1 MLGYISPTVKEAVED
16 EIVAEE
22 PVEEFTEGNFGLV
35 GRFFRTLA
43 DYTPG
48 F

>member
-1 MLGYISPTVKEAVED
+1 MLGYISPTVEEEVE
-16 EIVAEE
+16 EVIVAEE
-22 PVEEFTEGNFGLV
+22 TEEEFTDGNFGLV
-35 GRFFRTLA
+35 GSFFKTLA